1 MNEETFK
8 DKKGTFHCEPVVWG
22 DWKEGDVVVFDGY
35 NRGVETGGYEYTTGN
50 TYSIGEDETDDVGP
64 IDNSGSL
71 ACPECFSTAFNFSR
85 KVYDKVDVVE
95 IENKEQKDS
104 PKEEKSLDNLLKELH
119 NLKQE
124 EKELS
129 DKIAGVIKDINQILD
144 SCGLAVVQK
153 IEL

>member
-1 MNEETFK
+1 MNKETFK

-35 NRGVETGGYEYTTGN
+35 NRGVETGGYEYTAGN
-50 TYSIGEDETDDVGP
+50 TYSIVKDETGDVGP
-64 IDNSGSL
+64 VDNSGSL